1 MTRKA
6 RSFEDIPRMA
16 DEVAELMAAR
26 FGGAPRG
33 ERPPLHLM
41 LERRGAALPLR
52 LRAGASRL
60 AEARRLSAQP
70 KVARQLPLRRLR
82 RDHAA
87 LVAHLRPLGALS
99 RWQGRAIGIGA
110 ALALGLLVLAG
121 VALWV
126 ALKRGLI

>member
-6 RSFEDIPRMA
+6 HSFEDIPRMA
-16 DEVAELMAAR
+16 GEVAELMAAR

-33 ERPPLHLM
+33 ERPPLRLM
-41 LERRGAALPLR
+41 LERRGGALPLR
-52 LRAGASRL
+52 LRAGAARL
-60 AEARRLSAQP
+60 AEAGRLSAQP
-70 KVARQLPLRRLR
+70 KVARQLPLQRLR

-99 RWQGRAIGIGA
+99 RWQGRAVGIAA

-121 VALWV
+121 VALWI